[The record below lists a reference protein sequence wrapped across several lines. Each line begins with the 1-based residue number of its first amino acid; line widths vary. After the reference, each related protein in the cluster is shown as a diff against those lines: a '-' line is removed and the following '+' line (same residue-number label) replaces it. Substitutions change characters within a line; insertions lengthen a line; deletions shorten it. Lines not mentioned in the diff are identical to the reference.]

1 MFSNSDLSS
10 LVHVSY
16 DYPTQCL
23 QPPNRD
29 PTPLTLTS
37 VLNLLLELSSGVVK
51 YGSKRHLLCPCW
63 SHGKRYSSVRTLT
76 VFTNNMLTREWVVT
90 IVVLLMT
97 LIVTGLYQYMP
108 HHLLIMQRRAL
119 YYLFGSEGSERSLW
133 QWMGIG
139 NAGGNAAVLND
150 L

>member
-1 MFSNSDLSS
+1 MGKGSRQYVHSPFSF
-10 LVHVSY
+10 
-16 DYPTQCL
+16 
-23 QPPNRD
+23 RI
-29 PTPLTLTS
+29 
-37 VLNLLLELSSGVVK
+37 
-51 YGSKRHLLCPCW
+51 
-63 SHGKRYSSVRTLT
+63 
-76 VFTNNMLTREWVVT
+76 TNNMLTRECVVT
-90 IVVLLMT
+90 IVLLLMT

-139 NAGGNAAVLND
+139 NAGGSAPVLND